1 MTDNAQELCRR
12 FQRGEALNLR
22 IADEADL
29 SGFPVEANDCHM
41 NVARWVSVNA
51 GHIHVQ
57 GWLVT
62 ESCGGYIFDK
72 HSVVGIGATLL
83 DITPRSDQFV
93 RQFLLYEGAPEEFER
108 RQAQVI
114 GFSN

>member
-1 MTDNAQELCRR
+1 MTDNAKELCRR
-12 FQRGEALNLR
+12 FQRGDALILR

-29 SGFPVEANDCHM
+29 SGFPVKANDCHM
-41 NVARWVSVNA
+41 NVARWVTVNT
-51 GHIHVQ
+51 GHFHVR

-72 HSVVGIGATLL
+72 HSVVGVGAALL

-93 RQFLLYEGAPEEFER
+93 RRFLLFEGTPEEFELL
-108 RQAQVI
+108 QAQVVGI
-114 GFSN
+114 